1 MNQPWDGVA
10 DSEDAATLACNTEHT
25 ECMKDP
31 KVAKTEACTT
41 KKEECLKK
49 KGNENS
55 RKYEKWNEIVQQN
68 KVE

>member
-10 DSEDAATLACNTEHT
+10 DSEDAATLACNTDYT

-31 KVAKTEACTT
+31 KVAKTEVCTT

-49 KGNENS
+49 IDAPATAETK
-55 RKYEKWNEIVQQN
+55 N
-68 KVE
+68 KKTAM

>member
-31 KVAKTEACTT
+31 KVAKTEECTT

-49 KGNENS
+49 IDTPAESAETK
-55 RKYEKWNEIVQQN
+55 K
-68 KVE
+68 